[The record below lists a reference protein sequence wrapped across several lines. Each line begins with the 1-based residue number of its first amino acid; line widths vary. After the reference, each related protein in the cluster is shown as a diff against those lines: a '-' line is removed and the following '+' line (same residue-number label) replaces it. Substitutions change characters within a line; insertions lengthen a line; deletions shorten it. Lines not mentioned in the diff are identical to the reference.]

1 MSNRSIAAAE
11 MLPVRLIMSSAMIAA
26 IAILIVTTAGT
37 LQVTLAEHDVEVAC
51 QSLQASLCTMVADG
65 AFRDVDDPSSPE
77 GTKRIHTLHLPD
89 SVMYLSFGG
98 DPDPANNGSRISA
111 LLESG
116 SVIVSRVQGGS
127 KKILWLPIET
137 YKFRQGQYVNDRWV
151 IQGQG
156 NSVVI
161 TNGGT
166 ITLVFECVQKQ
177 HQKYLL
183 IHWSGEQNSS

>member
-26 IAILIVTTAGT
+26 IAILIGAAAGN
-37 LQVTLAEHDVEVAC
+37 LQVYLAEHDVEVAC
-51 QSLQASLCTMVADG
+51 RSLQASLCTMVADG
-65 AFRDVDDPSSPE
+65 AFRDVNDPSSPE
-77 GTKRIHTLHLPD
+77 GTKRVHTLHLPD

-98 DPDPANNGSRISA
+98 DPDPANNGSQISA

-137 YKFRQGQYVNDRWV
+137 YKFRQGRYVNDHWV
-151 IQGQG
+151 IDGQG
-156 NSVVI
+156 SSVII
-161 TNGGT
+161 TTGGT

-183 IHWSGEQNSS
+183 IHWSGEQNSL